1 MKRRW
6 LYLVAS
12 VIVFL
17 FIGVIY
23 AWSIM
28 KTPLAEEFG
37 YSDSTLASAYTASII
52 FFCLGSIASGFLSKK
67 IKANYQLI
75 VAGILVLGGFA
86 LLSGMGQADVFKLNF
101 FYGVLVSTGIG
112 IAYNMLIAE
121 VTAWFPDMR
130 GLCSGV
136 LMLGFGMSAML
147 VGQAATM
154 LFQNGD
160 IGWRKVYLG
169 LGILCFCVLLVS
181 SVVLRAPK
189 QGDLPVQRQG
199 EGKAEMPDGLTAGET
214 VKSASFWLFYLY
226 GAAGSVIGSTVIS
239 FARDFAV
246 DVGAAASAAALF
258 VGVLSVCNG
267 VGRILC
273 GLFYDKFG
281 GKMTLPLIALLT
293 VCVPVILLA
302 ALGSRSTA
310 LLAAGF
316 AMAGITYGSY
326 PTVSASF
333 ISEEYGRRDFSI
345 NYSVSN
351 SKLLF
356 SSFGAAAAGML
367 LERTSSYRMPL
378 VMLVCFAVIALLLS
392 FTIRYSDRK

>member
-1 MKRRW
+1 MRRRW
-6 LYLVAS
+6 LYLAAGVMA
-12 VIVFL
+12 FL

-37 YSDSTLASAYTASII
+37 YSDSTLAAAYTVSII

-67 IKANYQLI
+67 IKANYQLLF
-75 VAGILVLGGFA
+75 AGILVLGGFV
-86 LLSGMGQADVFKLNF
+86 LLSGMGQADVFRLNF
-101 FYGVLVSTGIG
+101 FYGALVSTGVG
-112 IAYNMLIAE
+112 IAYNVLIAE

-147 VGQAATM
+147 VGQIATA

-160 IGWRKVYLG
+160 AGWRKVYSG
-169 LGILCFCVLLVS
+169 LGILCFCVLFLS
-181 SVVLRAPK
+181 SAVLRAPR
-189 QGDLPVQRQG
+189 QGDLPEPQRK
-199 EGKAEMPDGLTAGET
+199 EEKAGMFDGLTAGET
-214 VKSASFWLFYLY
+214 IKSASFWLFYLY
-226 GAAGSVIGSTVIS
+226 GAAGSVIGSTIIS

-246 DVGAAASAAALF
+246 TVGAAASTAALF

-267 VGRILC
+267 VGRIIC
-273 GLFYDKFG
+273 GLFYDRFG
-281 GKMTLPLIALLT
+281 GKRTLPLIALLT

-302 ALGSRSTA
+302 ASGSRSAA

-316 AMAGITYGSY
+316 ALAGITYGSY

-345 NYSVSN
+345 NYSISN

-367 LERTSSYRMPL
+367 LERTGSYRMPL
-378 VMLVCFAVIALLLS
+378 VMLAGFAVAALLLS
-392 FTIRYSDRK
+392 FTIRYSGGK